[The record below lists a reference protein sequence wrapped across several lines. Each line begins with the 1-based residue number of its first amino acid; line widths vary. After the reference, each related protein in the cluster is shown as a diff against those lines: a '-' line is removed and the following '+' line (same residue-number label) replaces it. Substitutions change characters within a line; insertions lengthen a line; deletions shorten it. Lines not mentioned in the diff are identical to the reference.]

1 MPSSH
6 PVIVVPGVTATYLR
20 DFYPL
25 PPETI
30 WAVIRNKYDRVQLHP
45 DDTRYEARQPA
56 VVRPDQLYEI
66 AYEELIEELRFNLSK
81 SENDPVPV
89 FPFTYD
95 WRQPLHVIEASL
107 AAFVDEVIDRTRLM
121 RNYHA
126 DKTYREAMKVNLVGH
141 SMGGLVIAG
150 FLEKYGPIK
159 GADEIKM
166 IDKINKIA
174 TLATPYKGSFEAMVK
189 MITGTAN
196 IGGSTPSSRE
206 REASRLTPSLYH
218 LLPSFD
224 TGIARQRGA
233 GLPNST
239 FDPGLWQPSII
250 DTIVEYVRL
259 HGVNRSLSIPAREK
273 KGRQLFGGLLTQAG
287 GHRARVDGLDLAALG
302 FDTGRWLCVVGVDA
316 TTRVRMRVDREDG
329 HPVFRLKSAD
339 RKNEWDEKDTET
351 RKLTGD
357 GTVHFKGAVP
367 EFLPYESLVCV
378 SPDDYGYWELAD
390 AGLSKLAGFHGI
402 LPNMNMLHRLLVRH
416 FTGWDDLR
424 GNTWGRP
431 APGIS
436 KENWKPPLKLDP
448 K

>member
-6 PVIVVPGVTATYLR
+6 PVIVVPGVTASYLR
-20 DFYPL
+20 DLYPL
-25 PPETI
+25 PPEAI
-30 WAVIRNKYDRVQLHP
+30 WTVIRKDYKRVQLHP
-45 DDTRYEARQPA
+45 DNTRYEARQPA

-66 AYEELIEELRFNLSK
+66 AYEELIEELRHNLADN
-81 SENDPVPV
+81 EDDPVPV

-95 WRQPLHVIEASL
+95 WRQPLDAIEASL
-107 AAFVDEVIDRTRLM
+107 AEFIDEVIDRTRLM

-126 DKTYREAMKVNLVGH
+126 DKTYREGMKVNLVGH

-150 FLEKYGPIK
+150 YLERN
-159 GADEIKM
+159 GAD
-166 IDKINKIA
+166 KISKIA

-196 IGGSTPSSRE
+196 IGGSTPGSRE

-224 TGIARQRGA
+224 TGITRQNGA
-233 GLPNST
+233 GLPRST

-250 DTIVEYVRL
+250 DTIIEYVRL
-259 HGVNRSLSIPAREK
+259 HGVNRSLSIAAREK
-273 KGRQLFGGLLTQAG
+273 KGRKLFDGLLTQAG
-287 GHRARVDGLDLAALG
+287 EHRARVDALDLGAKD
-302 FDTGRWLCVVGVDA
+302 FSSERWLCVVGVDA
-316 TTRVRMRVDREDG
+316 KTRVRMRVNRDHG
-329 HPVFRLKSAD
+329 HPVFRLKSVD
-339 RKNEWDEKDTET
+339 RKNEWGQEEGDWT
-351 RKLTGD
+351 LTGD

-367 EFLPYESLVCV
+367 DFLPYESLVCV
-378 SPDDYGYWELAD
+378 SPKDYGYWELAD
-390 AGLSKLAGFHGI
+390 RATTELAGFHGI

-416 FTGWDDLR
+416 FTGRGDPR

-431 APGIS
+431 APGVA
-436 KENWKPPLKLDP
+436 KNKWNPPVQPLKR